1 MTGLVLPPNGVYAVH
16 ARLRGREHR
25 GALNLGLRPTLASPT
40 PRLQCEVHLLDFAEE
55 IYGTELELTF
65 AAKLRNEQKF
75 PDVMALQSQ
84 ITGDLAAVQAPQCET
99 AGVSAPAVCCSA
111 WLGHTVISE

>member
-1 MTGLVLPPNGVYAVH
+1 MQLQGVMQ
-16 ARLRGREHR
+16 RWPDLR
-25 GALNLGLRPTLASPT
+25 AADDAK
-40 PRLQCEVHLLDFAEE
+40 QILLDFAEE
-55 IYGTELELTF
+55 IYGTDLELTF

-111 WLGHTVISE
+111 EIVMHCNHSVLWVTALLE